1 MEWKRVK
8 EANGNYLWTNRMFVS
23 SVTKHLT
30 PCPNPKEVF
39 KDHSDHRAV
48 FFSLMQGS
56 EDEILS
62 RSSSNVKAAEMSKM
76 YNFLNSDYFGS
87 PPNSCLLVI
96 NLNKVIPC
104 LPYLSFIICKLD
116 NPVQITKDS
125 CEDGQLNLELL
136 VSDTHF

>member
-8 EANGNYLWTNRMFVS
+8 EANGKTDLWTNRMLVS

-39 KDHSDHRAV
+39 KDHLDHRAA
-48 FFSLMQGS
+48 FFSLMWGS
-56 EDEILS
+56 GDGIVP
-62 RSSSNVKAAEMSKM
+62 RSSSNVKAAEMFKM
-76 YNFLNSDYFGS
+76 NNFFYSDYFGS

-104 LPYLSFIICKLD
+104 LP
-116 NPVQITKDS
+116 
-125 CEDGQLNLELL
+125 
-136 VSDTHF
+136 